1 MRAPIRGKAPRTYLD
16 ERHMTSPNTRWARQ
30 LTRYLWLTDLTV
42 ITLSVLAAHLFRLGD
57 DLDVATGIET
67 ELISYWLIGAGIIG
81 AWMLVLRLTKSRS
94 PHILGFGPE
103 EFVLCLT
110 SALWVLGLI
119 SFVSFAL
126 RLGIARGYVAVA
138 VPVGAAL
145 LLVSRWGW
153 RRWLNHRR
161 AEGRHGYHVLVV
173 ATISEAEAVRR
184 HLTENRGAGL
194 IVTDVLPPQNGAVD
208 ITAIASRAQQANAD
222 AVLLGLS
229 SRLEPGELR
238 DLIWMLADSNCAT
251 ILASGLTG
259 ITGPRAHSRPIE
271 GLPLWQ
277 VEPASYTGSMSMVK
291 AALDRFSALVLLV
304 LLSPLILGVSVAIR
318 LDSPG
323 PVFFKQVRIGQDGVP
338 FDMWKFRSMRVGAA
352 DELDSLLVAQ
362 RAADQP
368 LFKIQDD
375 PRITKVGRFIRRY
388 SIDELPQLFNVVRGE
403 MSLVGP
409 RPQVPRE
416 VALYDSRAIRRL
428 RARPGITG
436 LWQVSGRSD
445 VAWHEAVM
453 LDLHYV
459 DNWSLT
465 LDAVL
470 LWRTVAAV
478 LTARGAR

>member
-1 MRAPIRGKAPRTYLD
+1 
-16 ERHMTSPNTRWARQ
+16 MTSPNVRWARR
-30 LTRYLWLTDLTV
+30 LTHYLWLNDLV
-42 ITLSVLAAHLFRLGD
+42 AVSLSVLAAHLFRLGD
-57 DLDVATGIET
+57 TLDVSTGIET
-67 ELISYWLIGAGIIG
+67 DLVSYWVVDVGIIG
-81 AWMLVLRLTKSRS
+81 TWMLVLRLTKSRS

-110 SALWVLGLI
+110 SALWVLGVI
-119 SFVSFAL
+119 SFASFAL

-138 VPVGAAL
+138 VPTGAAL
-145 LLVSRWGW
+145 LLITRGMW
-153 RRWLNHRR
+153 RRWLSRRR
-161 AEGRHGYHVLVV
+161 AEGRLGYHVLAI
-173 ATISEAEAVRR
+173 ATASEAEAVRH
-184 HLTENRGAGL
+184 HLTANRGAGL
-194 IVTDVLPPQNGAVD
+194 MVTDVLPPQDGPVD
-208 ITAIASRAQQANAD
+208 VAGIASRARHMHAD
-222 AVLLGLS
+222 AVLLGLTS
-229 SRLEPGELR
+229 HLEPGDLR
-238 DLIWMLADSNCAT
+238 DLIWALADNDCAT

-277 VEPASYTGSMSMVK
+277 VEPASYTGAMSMVK
-291 AALDRFSALVLLV
+291 AVLDRFSALLL
-304 LLSPLILGVSVAIR
+304 LLLLGPLILAVSLAIR

-323 PVFFKQVRIGQDGVP
+323 PVFFRQIRIGQDGVP
-338 FDMWKFRSMRVGAA
+338 FTMWKFRSMRTGAA
-352 DELDSLLVAQ
+352 TELYSLLMAQ
-362 RAADQP
+362 HAEDRP
-368 LFKIQDD
+368 LFKVRDD
-375 PRITKVGRFIRRY
+375 PRITRVGRFIRRY
-388 SIDELPQLFNVVRGE
+388 SIDELPQLFNVLRGE

-409 RPQVPRE
+409 RPQVPGE
-416 VALYDSRAIRRL
+416 VALYDARATRRL

-478 LTARGAR
+478 LRARGAR